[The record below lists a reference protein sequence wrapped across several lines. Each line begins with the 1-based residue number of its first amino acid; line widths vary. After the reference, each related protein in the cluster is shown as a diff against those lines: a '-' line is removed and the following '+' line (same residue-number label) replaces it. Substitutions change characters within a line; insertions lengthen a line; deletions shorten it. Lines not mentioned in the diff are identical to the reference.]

1 MVVMRDRRDVK
12 LRRDSTRGKESLS
25 SMLDFPLSSIESS
38 QSEDSSSSIALSSMS
53 SSVSKTS
60 SLISSIVRVATSSL
74 KEVCFFCSGL
84 LSASLS
90 ELRCEFFCMLSRNEF
105 SSSADD
111 PPSWNMLERA
121 LFFFDCCIRLSN
133 ELSWNE
139 SLSDCDEPPSAN
151 IACFFGA
158 VNLVFEASAD
168 FGRDAG
174 VVIKGIERYDEEI
187 CDGENPRTTL
197 VALRSEVADVV
208 SVVVDSTDF
217 CGEDGAGDAFS
228 GSGAEMMGVAVLLSF
243 GEVICGE
250 VILFASGARYE

>member
-1 MVVMRDRRDVK
+1 MRDRREVK
-12 LRRDSTRGKESLS
+12 SRRDSTRGKESFS
-25 SMLDFPLSSIESS
+25 SMLDFPLSSMESS
-38 QSEDSSSSIALSSMS
+38 QSEDSSSSMALSSMS

-84 LSASLS
+84 RSASLS
-90 ELRCEFFCMLSRNEF
+90 ELLCEFLCMLSRNEF

-168 FGRDAG
+168 FGKDAG
-174 VVIKGIERYDEEI
+174 VLIRGIERYDEEI

-197 VALRSEVADVV
+197 VALRSDCADCAP
-208 SVVVDSTDF
+208 SVVVDSSDF
-217 CGEDGAGDAFS
+217 CGEDDGGDAAFS
-228 GSGAEMMGVAVLLSF
+228 GSGAEMMGVAVLLSC
-243 GEVICGE
+243 GEVVWGA